1 MDFFMLPILPEADS
15 AGEIL
20 PYYQDY
26 SPEDP
31 PQIGLFLFLG
41 IDSVD

>member
-31 PQIGLFLFLG
+31 PQIGCSFFWE
-41 IDSVD
+41 